1 MYGIEDYE
9 GIDELSLN
17 QDLEGQEG
25 LSLEELDS
33 VQEALETGNT
43 DFIAARIDEITSEG
57 GTPKAIDSNEDI
69 AEMLEEAGV
78 EIDSIYLEAPSDLE
92 QVEQAAESIRDI
104 EGASF
109 NEWQGL
115 SKEEKVE
122 VLQEIENKVA
132 EIAHRPPCE
141 VRAESL
147 GEGYFGG
154 YHPATN
160 SIVLNSDYLE
170 GQDVYEEYNCYTE
183 SMDTILHEGRHAYQQ
198 YNMNGRE
205 VHPSQGD
212 IANWRDNIEEWG
224 YQNGES
230 PLQIEGLDAASTAK
244 LNDLGAKL
252 YEMQPMETDA
262 RKFAKDV
269 LESLSIKK

>member
-147 GEGYFGG
+147 GEGYLV
-154 YHPATN
+154 A
-160 SIVLNSDYLE
+160 I
-170 GQDVYEEYNCYTE
+170 
-183 SMDTILHEGRHAYQQ
+183 ILPPFQSFSFRLLGRS
-198 YNMNGRE
+198 RC
-205 VHPSQGD
+205 
-212 IANWRDNIEEWG
+212 I
-224 YQNGES
+224 
-230 PLQIEGLDAASTAK
+230 
-244 LNDLGAKL
+244 
-252 YEMQPMETDA
+252 
-262 RKFAKDV
+262 
-269 LESLSIKK
+269 